1 MDFIY
6 NGVLQGISLIFS
18 GDEAIWSAVKLTIEL
33 TALSMCI
40 SLFIGLPLGVI
51 LGYFDFPT
59 KRILRTVVDTCLSLP
74 TVVVGLLVYAFISNA
89 GPLGRHKLLFTIPG
103 MAIGQTIL
111 ALPIII
117 ALTANSI
124 ESLDKR
130 LRLTLLTLGAGKFS
144 AAATT
149 LWEARYQV
157 MAAAVTACG
166 RITAEVGV
174 SMMLGGNIKW
184 RTRTITTAITL
195 ETNKGEFAT
204 GIALGVILLLIA
216 LTLNTFLAFMKRRGE
231 Q

>member
-1 MDFIY
+1 MDFIH

-18 GDEAIWSAVKLTIEL
+18 GDEAIWSAAKLTLEL
-33 TALSMCI
+33 TSFSMCA
-40 SLFIGLPLGVI
+40 SLSIGLPLGII

-89 GPLGRHKLLFTIPG
+89 GPLGHHRLLFTITG
-103 MAIGQTIL
+103 MAIGQTFL

-117 ALTANSI
+117 ALTASAI
-124 ESLDKR
+124 ESLDNR
-130 LRLTLLTLGAGKFS
+130 LRLTLLTLGAGRFS
-144 AAATT
+144 AAVTT
-149 LWEARYQV
+149 LWEARFQV
-157 MAAAVTACG
+157 MTAAVTACG
-166 RITAEVGV
+166 RIIAEVGV

-204 GIALGVILLLIA
+204 GIALGVLLLFMA
-216 LTLNTFLAFMKRRGE
+216 LILNTTLSVMKRHDK
-231 Q
+231 